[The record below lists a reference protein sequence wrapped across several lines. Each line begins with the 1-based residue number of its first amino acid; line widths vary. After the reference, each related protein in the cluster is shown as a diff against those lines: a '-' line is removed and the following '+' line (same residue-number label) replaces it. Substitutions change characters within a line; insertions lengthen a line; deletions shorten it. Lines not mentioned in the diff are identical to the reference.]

1 MPTKPDPCTAENSEP
16 HPMLQ
21 GHGVR
26 GRLLLRPSAAFQ
38 VVAVCA
44 PESHLVTDTETTRTA
59 YVASSEVGPSPGV
72 THGSSDAYET
82 IVMKTRTPRCRRSGS
97 RHSAQPGTG
106 HTDEQLSN
114 FCTCTGCMAPAALTV
129 RRRRRSGGTPGVQV
143 SAQLQGCWVHDRL
156 SPTVLEAD
164 LRTSVHVCI

>member
-1 MPTKPDPCTAENSEP
+1 MLTKPGPRAAEDIEP

-21 GHGVR
+21 DHEVR
-26 GRLLLRPSAAFQ
+26 ARLLLRPSAAFR
-38 VVAVCA
+38 VVEVCA
-44 PESHLVTDTETTRTA
+44 PESHLNTATGTTRTA
-59 YVASSEVGPSPGV
+59 RFASSKVRPSPGV

-97 RHSAQPGTG
+97 RHSVQPGTG
-106 HTDEQLSN
+106 HADEQLSN
-114 FCTCTGCMAPAALTV
+114 FCTCTGCVAPAALTV
-129 RRRRRSGGTPGVQV
+129 RRRRRSGGAPGVQV
-143 SAQLQGCWVHDRL
+143 SAQLQGCWVHNRL